1 MKCARGEEDIPGMGA
16 EGSSLSQLAA
26 LCCCLNLKMNRCSVA
41 LGEFWSKSGQLPR
54 EACIKKHMHT
64 QICMLTHNTPWS
76 IHYFYS
82 MFYLSQF

>member
-54 EACIKKHMHT
+54 EACIKKAHAHT
-64 QICMLTHNTPWS
+64 DMYANTQ
-76 IHYFYS
+76 YS
-82 MFYLSQF
+82 LEYSLFL

>member
-41 LGEFWSKSGQLPR
+41 LDEFWSKSGQLPG
-54 EACIKKHMHT
+54 EACIKKEST
-64 QICMLTHNTPWS
+64 CTHR
-76 IHYFYS
+76 YVC
-82 MFYLSQF
+82 